1 MVPLYAAD
9 KMQPADSAEMEAETI
24 IIHSDPNRGPGPHCA
39 VLGTHI
45 KLKKD
50 PKELIHS
57 VQGRT
62 KLAGRGGGKE
72 ERQSACQ
79 LSHCASV
86 FALLGSRRGAGWYEA
101 L

>member
-1 MVPLYAAD
+1 
-9 KMQPADSAEMEAETI
+9 MQPADSAEMEAETI

-79 LSHCASV
+79 LSYCASV